1 MKEIYQISGKVINKQ
16 TEKGIPDLR
25 IEAWDK
31 DLVIDDLLGVATSDE
46 NGAFTIKFD
55 EHYYQE
61 LCFDRRPDIYF
72 KVFKETRLLVNTSD
86 HILWNVKYNLDCIEI
101 PIPNEVLGDD
111 SSSAEFKI
119 TGRISSDKRVVA
131 GIKVIAYDKR
141 ISGDVVIGNA
151 VTDEKGNYTVIYS
164 QKNLQDKAKPD
175 IEIRLL
181 DTGNNDKEIGRSTV
195 KYNAGTIETL
205 NVVVDSANVA
215 RASEYERLL
224 ADLRPHL
231 ENNKLQDLKEDDN
244 REDISFLA
252 NKSGWDARLVA
263 MVAQAEILSSQSK
276 IKSTHYYAL
285 FRSGIAG
292 NPESLSKLSA
302 QYVEKVIKKAVIDK
316 IIPDSA
322 DITETLKILKAQSAA
337 FLLNNSSGTAVS
349 TLNSMLDLQ
358 LLTPTQKKIFIE
370 SYQEFGNDTTGFWA
384 SLKTKG
390 LSNDLISNLQL
401 DGKLGYLTL
410 QNAPLIKRLYEAHKI
425 SDPSDLVR
433 AGLYKASNWKK
444 LIGNDVPKDVKL
456 DDYAGSLANQL
467 VLSYPTLVTA
477 EMLKNDELNLGK
489 NSSKDELYSFL
500 NASHSQ
506 YSLGIQPVKTWEGF
520 DKLKP
525 ETRAAAKQVERIY
538 QMSPSNEAMSTL
550 SSLSLT
556 SAYHIM
562 KYTRDEFKIK
572 YTAKFSTPKEAD
584 LVYTKAHEIYSST
597 MNLATAYLTS
607 RMAPNVYSI
616 TGKLEKTQNEIIAY
630 PTLEELFGDM
640 DYCTC
645 DHCRSVLSPAA
656 YLVDLLQFIDLKDIP
671 HEKTNP
677 IEELLKRR
685 PDIEHI
691 QLTCENTN
699 TVMPYLDLVNEILEY
714 YIVNGNLTAFKGHNI
729 GEEIKSN
736 DLLADPQ
743 YVEDNAYVKTKGE
756 VYPYNLPFDQ
766 PLEALRLLFQV
777 WDTSLC
783 DALDIFKTKLSARIE
798 LLGLNKE
805 EYRILT
811 DRTFHNL
818 PEYFG
823 EPAGATIDNLNSA
836 IAGGKTFARRVDIT
850 YIELAEILKTQFINP
865 GINLVPALKR
875 LTVSLT
881 QIQSLYDGSLSTPA
895 FNGLLPV
902 DLNLAD
908 YNGNVIQW
916 LNDNRTL
923 IMGLITLTDM
933 APGTGEC
940 SFANLQLRYALPD
953 MTLNKLTAVSYHKL
967 HRFIRIW
974 KKEGWSLETL
984 DKIITTLSP
993 TLSKDITEVNMDGVF
1008 VTLLSRIANFKR
1020 LAALRSISEKKLPNW
1035 LAIWDASQTFAI
1047 RQEQFAKLVKM
1058 RLEDV
1063 IDLIS
1068 IAGLDPLSNDLE
1080 TDDPSLLQY
1089 LEIIDSLKSA
1099 SLKIQDINYILRHKD
1114 ESGKLTPV
1122 ESSQLKNIKIIRDS
1136 INAITAELNLAP
1148 DNADFSYAKTKMT
1161 LVYDKTVVDTF
1172 FELLTNAKVFEAPL
1186 AMAEEIL
1193 PSKLTD
1199 IDAAMGYEPFKK
1211 FLTYKGILTT
1221 AAQNALAA
1229 KVDTLT
1235 LADVV
1240 IITLQVDLDAFKTN
1254 FKNALQVLHNEGA
1267 AELTA
1272 FAASYPELKTIYDA
1286 VTTLT
1291 EPSEQIKA
1299 LLDGILPELQGK
1311 LKVNAMRQALTDI
1324 LKCGPEITEA
1334 LTKNIEVLH
1343 SVSDISKGIL
1353 EDFLRLED
1361 NIVFAS
1367 NKTYDFYI
1375 DAPATDNYL
1384 VYINAPQNT
1393 VVTLTVD
1400 SQKIIDAQTISA
1412 SREIQNAAPILIK
1425 AGNLCPVQ
1433 LIISS
1438 LPGSSTAELMW
1449 RTKGMAKTSIPLTK
1463 IYNKE
1468 NVDKAKTSLIRLQ
1481 KSSQLQRLLKMTA
1494 RELSYFASENVETQ
1508 DILNNLD
1515 TNGSITDP
1523 NLHNLW
1529 NKFYLLVYFTMLK
1542 NENEPEENTWVQI
1555 LEKPDVLTPQGKSLI
1570 LGANNWKDADLN
1582 SVLANMTYTKNDL
1595 SRLSIIK
1602 KVKRAMDIV
1611 ILIDYPAAD
1620 VINWA
1625 TDSPSSS
1632 LIKDIKAKIR
1642 ERCDDA
1648 AWLNT
1653 MQSVSDSLRNKS
1665 RDAAVTYIL
1674 FHLRPS
1680 PEIDTADK
1688 LYEYFLVDVQMDA
1701 CMKTSRIRLALS
1713 TVQLFIQ
1720 RCLMNLEPD
1729 VATSSIR
1736 AQQWEWMKRYR
1747 VWEANRKVFLYP
1759 ENWLEPELRDN
1770 KSPFF
1775 KELEG
1780 ELLQADI
1787 TDDLAELAFLNY
1799 LKKLDDVARLEIAGT
1814 YLQENEQGNQNDDIL
1829 HVFGRTNGNTRQYYH
1844 RRYEYGYWTPWEKIS
1859 INIEGDLIFPVMWK
1873 SRLFVFWLNI
1883 IEKPA
1888 GAGSASFQGMSDSTW
1903 TDNNKKNVGINMC
1916 WAEYYK
1922 GKWTSPKSSDLKN
1935 SIKIDGLML
1944 SFNPKNILLYAKK
1957 EKMNKKASER
1967 LIFNLLYI
1975 TSDAYKYSKITYTSK
1990 NAPPIVE
1997 NGQKDDKLFNDVGV
2011 FNYNLFRKPYEGA
2024 NPSTLNAACLSI
2036 PSKELRVSIDQP
2048 TQAESPT
2055 ITETILTRSDK
2066 SIGEFNL
2073 LPIRHFT
2080 ENQWEA
2086 PFFYNDEHSTFS
2098 VNPDEKYT
2106 TPIWAYEEYYDAVS
2120 IVTIHP
2126 EVEIEIPLLQEE
2138 EIVPDIKGPVI
2149 NPWDEVTINVRNPN
2163 YKTTLPNSIKFAF
2176 DKATFDSGG
2185 KINAQAGNI
2194 GGNFR

>member
-1 MKEIYQISGKVINKQ
+1 MKDNYKINGKVINGK
-16 TEKGIPDLR
+16 TKKGVPCLR
-25 IEAWDK
+25 VEAWDN
-31 DLVIDDLLGVATSDE
+31 DLLIGDLLGVAFSDE
-46 NGAFTIKFD
+46 NGSFIIKFD
-55 EHYYQE
+55 EQYYKE
-61 LCFDRRPDIYF
+61 LCVDRRPDIYF
-72 KVFKETRLLVNTSD
+72 KVFKEDQLLVDTSD
-86 HILWNVKYNLDCIEI
+86 HILWNVKEKIKSIEI
-101 PIPNEVLGDD
+101 PIPDELLGDIP
-111 SSSAEFKI
+111 SSTELKI
-119 TGRISSDKRVVA
+119 TGTISSDKRLAVA

-141 ISGDVVIGNA
+141 ITGDVVIGNG
-151 VTDEKGNYTVIYS
+151 VTDKKGNYTIIYN
-164 QKNLQDKAKPD
+164 QKNLQGKTKPD
-175 IEIRLL
+175 IEIRLV
-181 DTGNNDKEIGRSTV
+181 DTSNGDKEIGRSTV
-195 KYNAGTIETL
+195 KYNAGTAETID
-205 NVVVDSANVA
+205 VVVASANVT
-215 RASEYERLL
+215 RATEYDRLL
-224 ADLRPHL
+224 ADIKLYMG
-231 ENNKLQDLKEDDN
+231 NKKLTELKEEGEK
-244 REDISFLA
+244 EDITFLA

-263 MVAQAEILSSQSK
+263 MAVQAEILSSQSK
-276 IKSTHYYAL
+276 IKSIHYYAL
-285 FRSGIAG
+285 FRSGVAG

-302 QYVEKVIKKAVIDK
+302 QYIEKVIKKAITDK
-316 IIPDSA
+316 IIPDSGNIY
-322 DITETLKILKAQSAA
+322 DTLKILKAQSADI
-337 FLLNNSSGTAVS
+337 LLKNPVGAVVS
-349 TLNSMLDLQ
+349 NLNSMLDLR
-358 LLTPTQKKIFIE
+358 LNNDQKKLFVE
-370 SYQEFGNDTTGFWA
+370 SYQEFGSDTAGFWL

-390 LSNDLISNLQL
+390 LKDEIITKLKL

-410 QNAPLIKRLYEAHKI
+410 QNAPLIKRLNEAYKV

-444 LIGNDVPKDVKL
+444 LIGNDVPKDVKP
-456 DDYAGSLANQL
+456 DDYASSLANQL

-477 EMLKNDELNLGK
+477 EMVKNDELNLGK
-489 NSSKDELYSFL
+489 NTSKDELYSFM
-500 NASHSQ
+500 NANNSQ
-506 YSLGIQPVKTWEGF
+506 YTIGINPVKTWEGF

-525 ETRAAAKQVERIY
+525 ETKAAAKHVERIY

-562 KYTRDEFKIK
+562 KYTRQEFKTK
-572 YTAKFSTPKEAD
+572 YEAQFATPKEAG
-584 LVYTKAHEIYSST
+584 LVYTKAHEICSST
-597 MNLATAYLTS
+597 MNMAIAYLTT
-607 RMAPNVYSI
+607 RMAPNVYAIS
-616 TGKLEKTQNEIIAY
+616 GKIEKTQNEIIAY

-645 DHCRSVLSPAA
+645 EHCRSVLSPAA

-691 QLTCENTN
+691 QLTCKNTN

-777 WDTSLC
+777 WDISLG
-783 DALDIFKTKLSARIE
+783 DALYIFKTKLSARIE

-836 IAGGKTFARRVDIT
+836 IAGGKIFARRADIT
-850 YIELAEILKTQFINP
+850 YIELSEILKTQFINP

-940 SFANLQLRYALPD
+940 SLANLQLRYALPD
-953 MTLNKLTAVSYHKL
+953 MTLNKLSAVSYHKL

-1035 LAIWDASQTFAI
+1035 LAIWDASQTVAI

-1058 RLEDV
+1058 RVEDV
-1063 IDLIS
+1063 IDLTS
-1068 IAGLDPLSNDLE
+1068 ITGIDPLSNDLE
-1080 TDDPSLLQY
+1080 TDDPSLLKY

-1122 ESSQLKNIKIIRDS
+1122 ESIQLKNIKTIRDS
-1136 INAITAELNLAP
+1136 INAITAELNLSP
-1148 DNADFSYAKTKMT
+1148 DNADFSYAKTKMA

-1199 IDAAMGYEPFKK
+1199 LDAALGYEPFKK
-1211 FLTYKGILTT
+1211 LLSYKGILTT

-1254 FKNALQVLHNEGA
+1254 FKNALQVLHNEGT

-1286 VTTLT
+1286 VTVLTT
-1291 EPSEQIKA
+1291 EPSLQIKA

-1311 LKVNAMRQALTDI
+1311 LKVNALRQAMTDI

-1334 LTKNIEVLH
+1334 LTKKIEVLH
-1343 SVSDISKGIL
+1343 SASDISKGIL

-1361 NIVFAS
+1361 KIIFAS
-1367 NKTYDFYI
+1367 NRTYDFYI

-1384 VYINAPQNT
+1384 IYINAPQNT
-1393 VVTLTVD
+1393 IVTLTVD
-1400 SQKIIDAQTISA
+1400 DQKIIDAQTIGVSK
-1412 SREIQNAAPILIK
+1412 EIQNAAPILIK

-1438 LPGSSTAELMW
+1438 LPGSFAAEMMW
-1449 RTKGMAKTSIPLTK
+1449 RTKGMAKTSIPPAK
-1463 IYNKE
+1463 IYLKE
-1468 NVDKAKTSLIRLQ
+1468 NADKARTSLIRLQ
-1481 KSSQLQRLLKMTA
+1481 KSSQLQRLLKLTA
-1494 RELSYFASENVETQ
+1494 RELSYFASDNLETK

-1515 TNGSITDP
+1515 TNGSITDL
-1523 NLHNLW
+1523 NLHSLW
-1529 NKFYLLVYFTMLK
+1529 NKLYLLVYFTMLK

-1555 LEKPDVLTPQGKSLI
+1555 LEKPDVLTPQGKSLL
-1570 LGANNWKDADLN
+1570 LGVNYWKDADLN
-1582 SVLANMTYTKNDL
+1582 SVLAHMTYTKNDL
-1595 SRLSIIK
+1595 SMLSILK

-1611 ILIDYPAAD
+1611 ILIDSPASD
-1620 VINWA
+1620 VIIWT
-1625 TDSPSSS
+1625 TDNSTSP
-1632 LIKDIKAKIR
+1632 LIKAIKAKIR

-1665 RDAAVTYIL
+1665 RDATITYIL
-1674 FHLRPS
+1674 YHLRPS
-1680 PEIDTADK
+1680 PEIDTDDK

-1713 TVQLFIQ
+1713 TVQMFIQ
-1720 RCLMNLEPD
+1720 RCLMNLEPH

-1799 LKKLDDVARLEIAGT
+1799 LKKLDDVARLEIACT
-1814 YLQENEQGNQNDDIL
+1814 YLQENEKGNQNDDIL

-1873 SRLFVFWLNI
+1873 SRLFVFWLNTI
-1883 IEKPA
+1883 DKPA
-1888 GAGSASFQGMSDSTW
+1888 GAGSASFQGMSNSTW
-1903 TDNNKKNVGINMC
+1903 TDNAKKNVEINMC

-1922 GKWTSPKSSDLKN
+1922 GKWTSPKSSELNKPMVIYDI
-1935 SIKIDGLML
+1935 S
-1944 SFNPKNILLYAKK
+1944 SFERNVITLCARK
-1957 EKMNKKASER
+1957 EKSAKGSER
-1967 LIFNLLYI
+1967 LIFNLYYMNN
-1975 TSDAYKYSKITYTSK
+1975 YKNFTITYTSK
-1990 NAPPIVE
+1990 NCPPIIQPNVAD
-1997 NGQKDDKLFNDVGV
+1997 NSLYANVRQ
-2011 FNYNLFRKPYEGA
+2011 FNYDLYLKGYEGVAVYTLDA
-2024 NPSTLNAACLSI
+2024 NSLELPTKTIKLSI
-2036 PSKELRVSIDQP
+2036 NQP
-2048 TQAESPT
+2048 MYAQDK
-2055 ITETILTRSDK
+2055 TILNNLLTK
-2066 SIGEFNL
+2066 SNSMFNGFRL
-2073 LPIRHFT
+2073 LPIRHIT
-2080 ENQWEA
+2080 EYPWEA

-2098 VNPDEKYT
+2098 VNPDEKCT

-2120 IVTIHP
+2120 IVTILP
-2126 EVEIEIPLLQEE
+2126 EYEIEIPPLQEE
-2138 EIVPDIKGPVI
+2138 EIIPDIKGPLI

-2185 KINAQAGNI
+2185 KINTQAGNI
-2194 GGNFR
+2194 EENFR